1 MTLVGD
7 TLTAIYC
14 PLLLIAKGHSIFHTP
29 PHGRVNPKSS
39 HIAIFREN
47 PRVALPP
54 FVTQRK

>member
-1 MTLVGD
+1 MTFVGD

-14 PLLLIAKGHSIFHTP
+14 PLLLIAKGHSIFNLSLQ
-29 PHGRVNPKSS
+29 GRVNPKGS

-54 FVTQRK
+54 FV